1 MEKSTIKS
9 AFVRGKR
16 TKTPDKRIA
25 DLRWRVQ
32 FSQLKLTEWRTAHT
46 DAWRKL
52 NALHENA
59 KTELQT
65 LETA

>member
-1 MEKSTIKS
+1 MEKSTNTS
-9 AFVRGKR
+9 ALIRGTR
-16 TKTPDKRIA
+16 TKMPERRIA

-32 FSQLKLTEWRTAHT
+32 FSQLKLTQWRTAHT

-59 KTELQT
+59 KAELRN